1 MKLVKYLSILVLTLF
16 VVACSDDPDMGDK
29 QEPNEDMISD
39 YIKIKSNDL
48 QGWDY
53 GFINGKYIH
62 TFVKNQKPVTLH
74 MYILPQKQMRIILHL
89 S

>member
-48 QGWDY
+48 QGWD
-53 GFINGKYIH
+53 
-62 TFVKNQKPVTLH
+62 L
-74 MYILPQKQMRIILHL
+74 
-89 S
+89 